1 MRVFLVCARLRWL
14 AQDYEGRSWHRRF
27 GIHLLRS
34 RRRARQTCP
43 RCHLRSAGTLKC
55 SDHETASAA
64 AYWAWPFSIRGFA
77 PKDLPPGTGCR
88 RQRLRRPS
96 FRATKNPLG
105 QASPQSA
112 TCRLDVDASQRATD
126 AHPAAPHRLFRALCL
141 SAFASQRF
149 DQSLITPYLRLV
161 QR

>member
-14 AQDYEGRSWHRRF
+14 AQDYEGHSWHRRF

-64 AYWAWPFSIRGFA
+64 AYWAWPSSIRESA
-77 PKDLPPGTGCR
+77 PKDLPLDTGCR
-88 RQRLRRPS
+88 RQRLRHPS
-96 FRATKNPLG
+96 FRATKTRLG
-105 QASPQSA
+105 LASPQSA
-112 TCRLDVDASQRATD
+112 ACRPGVTASQRAIG
-126 AHPAAPHRLFRALCL
+126 ARPVAPHRLFQALCL
-141 SAFASQRF
+141 SAFAS
-149 DQSLITPYLRLV
+149 
-161 QR
+161 